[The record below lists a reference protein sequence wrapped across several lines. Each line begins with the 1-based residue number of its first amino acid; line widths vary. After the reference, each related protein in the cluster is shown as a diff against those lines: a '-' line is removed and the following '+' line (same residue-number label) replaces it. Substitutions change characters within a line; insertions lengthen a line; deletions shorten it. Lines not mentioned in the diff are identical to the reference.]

1 MGKSLLV
8 LSFSVFFIFAFAKPT
23 SAQTKTPT
31 PKKIEVVVKGE
42 ATPTPS
48 PTPSPTET
56 PAPRVDLTVE
66 SQAVVEPLKKAL
78 DDQAL
83 GAALPA
89 NPIKYAIRNAVNGGV
104 PVNTLVLLLLLP
116 GVATII
122 AATRHLIGIRG
133 FGILMPAS
141 LSVVFLAIGPIV
153 GIGLFLIIVFTSTFI
168 RFFLHK
174 SKIRLQYLPRM
185 SLILLFVVIGILVP
199 LFLAP
204 MIKKADL
211 INVSIFPVLFL
222 VLLSEDFTRVQLG
235 KSFKVAVT
243 LTTETILLSVLTF
256 LFLTLKTVQTYV
268 LLNPEVY
275 LLSLVVIDILLG
287 KFVGLRFLEY
297 YRFRKLIGK

>member
-1 MGKSLLV
+1 
-8 LSFSVFFIFAFAKPT
+8 
-23 SAQTKTPT
+23 
-31 PKKIEVVVKGE
+31 
-42 ATPTPS
+42 
-48 PTPSPTET
+48 
-56 PAPRVDLTVE
+56 
-66 SQAVVEPLKKAL
+66 
-78 DDQAL
+78 
-83 GAALPA
+83 
-89 NPIKYAIRNAVNGGV
+89 
-104 PVNTLVLLLLLP
+104 
-116 GVATII
+116 
-122 AATRHLIGIRG
+122 
-133 FGILMPAS
+133 
-141 LSVVFLAIGPIV
+141 
-153 GIGLFLIIVFTSTFI
+153 
-168 RFFLHK
+168 
-174 SKIRLQYLPRM
+174 
-185 SLILLFVVIGILVP
+185 
-199 LFLAP
+199 